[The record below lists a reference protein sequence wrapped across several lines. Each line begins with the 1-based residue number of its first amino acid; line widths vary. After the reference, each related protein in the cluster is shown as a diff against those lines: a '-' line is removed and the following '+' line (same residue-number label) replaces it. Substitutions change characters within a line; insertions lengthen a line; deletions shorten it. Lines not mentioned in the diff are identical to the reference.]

1 MSVLFF
7 MLLPSISCVFEPG
20 WHTLKYS
27 NSKCWSQIEH
37 SSAKLRYGMQWCIW
51 MQFITDFA
59 FLSAEHVSS
68 WWDAESVH
76 EHHIRPS
83 LIALIS
89 LRMSFLL
96 HYSHFPTTVC
106 PIPPFFSFPDVCI
119 IIHNLKQRSCRYD
132 STTWS
137 VQKTFAWKCLRR
149 GAGWGGGIRLP
160 PALKSLSCS
169 KSCVTHWAGSCL
181 TFSNANDGQRWK
193 PQIGPFRSSVWCLVR
208 PCSCW
213 RPWSF
218 SCPPPSLLCAAVIG
232 TDVLLASHRATF
244 P

>member
-1 MSVLFF
+1 
-7 MLLPSISCVFEPG
+7 ML
-20 WHTLKYS
+20 KS
-27 NSKCWSQIEH
+27 NWTFICQAE
-37 SSAKLRYGMQWCIW
+37 IW
-51 MQFITDFA
+51 YAMM
-59 FLSAEHVSS
+59 HM
-68 WWDAESVH
+68 DAVYH
-76 EHHIRPS
+76 R
-83 LIALIS
+83 LCIS
-89 LRMSFLL
+89 LRRACEFMVRCWKCTWASYKTLTDCTHFFKNVISVLSCVYQQTL
-96 HYSHFPTTVC
+96 QYSHFPTTGC

-119 IIHNLKQRSCRYD
+119 IIHNLKQWSCRYD

-137 VQKTFAWKCLRR
+137 VQQTFAWKRLRR
-149 GAGWGGGIRLP
+149 GVGWGGGIRLP

-169 KSCVTHWAGSCL
+169 KSWVTHWAGSCL
-181 TFSNANDGQRWK
+181 AFSNANDGQHWK